1 MANKKVMGLLK
12 SSSAGCERGLLA
24 WASFFFFF
32 FFGFLLGVIRL
43 SFLKKK
49 KQDRKVNNFAF
60 KANQT

>member
-1 MANKKVMGLLK
+1 MANKKVMGLIK

-32 FFGFLLGVIRL
+32 GFLQGVIRP
-43 SFLKKK
+43 SFLKK

>member
-32 FFGFLLGVIRL
+32 FFGFLLGVIRP

-49 KQDRKVNNFAF
+49 KTR
-60 KANQT
+60 

>member
-32 FFGFLLGVIRL
+32 FGFLLGVIRP
-43 SFLKKK
+43 SFFLKKK
-49 KQDRKVNNFAF
+49 NKIEK
-60 KANQT
+60 